1 MKCRVG
7 MKKAVLLIA
16 ASLAL
21 ANASQYNIKSDSL
34 KNELWLEAEKAESI
48 KICLDTPVREWKTS
62 LSTVELND
70 SCLAFQAPTLIGV
83 ETLNVYF
90 PNSDSSHKIN
100 LAVGMRYLDFK
111 NEKVLLGYNEYP
123 EDIAAT
129 SDYFTNTDPERFVS
143 VTGTYLVDK
152 YPITNC
158 EITQLLWD
166 DIPDTTPKLN
176 PTLKEFANNWI
187 SRKKRSIRNEN
198 CSTKDS
204 AANTLFLYQIMKYA
218 NARSIREGLKPYYHF
233 TTASQSS
240 LSENQYFS
248 ISYLDFTDH
257 EDGDIYV
264 LIDTYSDGYRI
275 PYYNEWMM
283 FARGGDKKNEA
294 PWGNYSSATLE
305 NAQKYAKLVTGKGWN
320 SEPVGQLL
328 PNGYGLYDIFGLV
341 WEHVFV
347 ENASIFP
354 DQNGNPSRMKGGNNR
369 SLKEHPAGK
378 ASAEPYWKH
387 LNYGSSHPN
396 WGGYFGGGRLIRNIG
411 NNVKWSEVKSES
423 K

>member
-1 MKCRVG
+1 MKIF
-7 MKKAVLLIA
+7 LLFLTICFA
-16 ASLAL
+16 F
-21 ANASQYNIKSDSL
+21 ANAQFYYDKHRECRGAYKDSL
-34 KNELWLEAEKAESI
+34 EHATLVNLAKRFHGPILVKKPVEGVKPKKNLKKIPENKIQRTFDVNRDSLRKELWLEVEKNEFV
-48 KICLDTPVREWKTS
+48 KICVDGPIVAWETS
-62 LSTVELND
+62 LNSSILND

-264 LIDTYSDGYRI
+264 LTDTYSDGYRI

-305 NAQKYAKLVTGKGWN
+305 KVGIQNQWVNYYLMGMAYMTYLDLYGNMFFWTILIYFQIKTGI
-320 SEPVGQLL
+320 PL
-328 PNGYGLYDIFGLV
+328 
-341 WEHVFV
+341 
-347 ENASIFP
+347 A
-354 DQNGNPSRMKGGNNR
+354 
-369 SLKEHPAGK
+369 
-378 ASAEPYWKH
+378 
-387 LNYGSSHPN
+387 
-396 WGGYFGGGRLIRNIG
+396 
-411 NNVKWSEVKSES
+411 
-423 K
+423 

>member
-1 MKCRVG
+1 

-100 LAVGMRYLDFK
+100 LAVGMKYLDFR
-111 NEKVLLGYNEYP
+111 NEEVLLGYNEYP

-129 SDYFTNTDPERFVS
+129 SDYFTNNDPERFVS

-166 DIPDTTPKLN
+166 DIPDATPKLN
-176 PTLKEFANNWI
+176 STLKEFANNWI
-187 SRKKRSIRNEN
+187 TRKKRSIRNEN
-198 CSTKDS
+198 CSSKDS
-204 AANTLFLYQIMKYA
+204 AANILFLYQVMKYA
-218 NARSIREGLKPYYHF
+218 NALIIH
-233 TTASQSS
+233 T
-240 LSENQYFS
+240 QY
-248 ISYLDFTDH
+248 T
-257 EDGDIYV
+257 
-264 LIDTYSDGYRI
+264 
-275 PYYNEWMM
+275 
-283 FARGGDKKNEA
+283 
-294 PWGNYSSATLE
+294 
-305 NAQKYAKLVTGKGWN
+305 
-320 SEPVGQLL
+320 
-328 PNGYGLYDIFGLV
+328 
-341 WEHVFV
+341 
-347 ENASIFP
+347 
-354 DQNGNPSRMKGGNNR
+354 
-369 SLKEHPAGK
+369 K
-378 ASAEPYWKH
+378 ACH
-387 LNYGSSHPN
+387 T
-396 WGGYFGGGRLIRNIG
+396 FRC
-411 NNVKWSEVKSES
+411 
-423 K
+423 